1 MSLAWQFLFAGIGT
15 YLIRASAIVLVARGV
30 AVPARLE
37 RTLRLIAP
45 AVLAAI
51 VANGLVLEDGRFNL
65 RASWYAGTIVAIFI
79 VRRFRSAA
87 WAIAA
92 AMLVVWVLQQAGAA
106 WQ

>member
-1 MSLAWQFLFAGIGT
+1 MSLAWQFLLAGIGT
-15 YLIRASAIVLVARGV
+15 YLIRASAIVLVGHGV

-51 VANGLVLEDGRFNL
+51 VANGLLLEDGRFNL
-65 RASWYAGTIVAIFI
+65 RVSWFAGTLVAISI

-92 AMLVVWVLQQAGAA
+92 AMLVVWAVQQAGVR
-106 WQ
+106 